1 MQLVKSMS
9 RLRGGGA
16 GGGAGAVHRQDSSET
31 TVSQSDNHTPEA
43 FRNSEKKGETS
54 FTKRNIKTQVS
65 RTLLLLSS
73 IGIYIYNFAGEKIQ
87 DGDESRQ
94 DHRHYCGLLRA
105 LLAAILQ
112 HLPDKVTLSIN
123 WDSGAFLLQNN

>member
-16 GGGAGAVHRQDSSET
+16 GGGAVHRQDSSET

-65 RTLLLLSS
+65 FYFSLLVFTLTTLQVRKFKMETKAAKT
-73 IGIYIYNFAGEKIQ
+73 IGIIVGCFVLCWLPFFSIYLT
-87 DGDESRQ
+87 R
-94 DHRHYCGLLRA
+94 
-105 LLAAILQ
+105 
-112 HLPDKVTLSIN
+112 
-123 WDSGAFLLQNN
+123 

>member
-16 GGGAGAVHRQDSSET
+16 GGGAVHRQDSSET

-54 FTKRNIKTQVS
+54 FTNRNIKTQVS
-65 RTLLLLSS
+65 PYSFTFSPLLAFTFL
-73 IGIYIYNFAGEKIQ
+73 GEKVQ
-87 DGDESRQ
+87 NGDESRQ
-94 DHRHYCGLLRA
+94 NHRHYCGLLCT
-105 LLAAILQ
+105 LLAPILQ
-112 HLPDKVTLSIN
+112 HLPDKVTLTIN
-123 WDSGAFLLQNN
+123 RDSGAFLLQNN

>member
-16 GGGAGAVHRQDSSET
+16 GGGAVHRQDSSDT

-65 RTLLLLSS
+65 FYFS
-73 IGIYIYNFAGEKIQ
+73 
-87 DGDESRQ
+87 
-94 DHRHYCGLLRA
+94 
-105 LLAAILQ
+105 
-112 HLPDKVTLSIN
+112 
-123 WDSGAFLLQNN
+123 

>member
-16 GGGAGAVHRQDSSET
+16 GGGAVHRQDSSET

-65 RTLLLLSS
+65 DTLLLLFL
-73 IGIYIYNFAGEKIQ
+73 IGIYIYNFAGEKVQ
-87 DGDESRQ
+87 DGDESREN
-94 DHRHYCGLLRA
+94 HRHYCGLLCT
-105 LLAAILQ
+105 LLAPILQ
-112 HLPDKVTLSIN
+112 HLPDKVTPVIIR
-123 WDSGAFLLQNN
+123 DSGAFLLQNN